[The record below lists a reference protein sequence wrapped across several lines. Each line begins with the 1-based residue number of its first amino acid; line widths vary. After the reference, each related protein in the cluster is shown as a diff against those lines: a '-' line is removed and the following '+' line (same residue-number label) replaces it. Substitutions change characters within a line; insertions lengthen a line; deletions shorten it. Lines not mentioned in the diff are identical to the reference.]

1 MSRVG
6 AIVRYLPYAA
16 AAAIETSPSSE
27 SRQSMS
33 RVGAVL
39 RCLPYAAAVAI
50 STIFGIGDLGIGI
63 GIGSLRVW
71 DWAWTAVGVL
81 AVSWLCSYVIKL
93 DAPGRSD
100 CGPAGRDQRRV
111 ATGGGDSRMPS
122 ISGAVT
128 APFSPGV
135 QTQWVRS
142 PFQHIATTASLL
154 FATFHSRWLF

>member
-16 AAAIETSPSSE
+16 AAAIETSASSE

-81 AVSWLCSYVIKL
+81 AVSWLCST
-93 DAPGRSD
+93 DQAHAPGRSD

-111 ATGGGDSRMPS
+111 ATGGGDSRMPLS
-122 ISGAVT
+122 LGGDSAVF
-128 APFSPGV
+128 P
-135 QTQWVRS
+135 RS
-142 PFQHIATTASLL
+142 PDSVGPLAVPAH
-154 FATFHSRWLF
+154 RDYR